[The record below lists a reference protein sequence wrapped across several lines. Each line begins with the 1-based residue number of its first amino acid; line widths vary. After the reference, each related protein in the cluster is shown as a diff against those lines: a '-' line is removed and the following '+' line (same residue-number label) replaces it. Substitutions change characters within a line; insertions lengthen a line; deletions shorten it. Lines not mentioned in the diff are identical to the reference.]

1 MQSDIATY
9 KTVGKYQGVWCS
21 DPYFHIHTHTH
32 THTKCWVRVLQ
43 YHFFSFH
50 FTSLLWL
57 YLLSKELFLLA
68 NVRSHHIWIGWALNI
83 YHVGQCCCVEWF
95 LYRIWYPSVDHW
107 SSSSVSR
114 QQTLKLRDRCWQ
126 KFERCFM
133 KLLKIYNFSVTVP
146 CHAMK

>member
-9 KTVGKYQGVWCS
+9 KTVGKYQGVWS
-21 DPYFHIHTHTH
+21 LDPYFHIHTHTH
-32 THTKCWVRVLQ
+32 TLSVGCGFYNTI
-43 YHFFSFH
+43 FSFH

-68 NVRSHHIWIGWALNI
+68 NVRSHHIWNGWALNI

-95 LYRIWYPSVDHW
+95 LYRIWYQSVDHW
-107 SSSSVSR
+107 SSSSVRR

>member
-1 MQSDIATY
+1 MQSDIAMY
-9 KTVGKYQGVWCS
+9 KTVGNYQGVWCL
-21 DPYFHIHTHTH
+21 DPYFHIHTH

-50 FTSLLWL
+50 FTSLLRL
-57 YLLSKELFLLA
+57 YLLSKELLLLA

-114 QQTLKLRDRCWQ
+114 QQTLKLWHRCWQ